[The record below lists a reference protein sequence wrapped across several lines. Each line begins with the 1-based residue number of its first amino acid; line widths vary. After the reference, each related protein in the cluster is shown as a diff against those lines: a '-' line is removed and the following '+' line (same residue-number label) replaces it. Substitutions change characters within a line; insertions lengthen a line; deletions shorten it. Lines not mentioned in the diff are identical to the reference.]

1 MLKIQEPQ
9 EDLLQIYYKY
19 VRNLKALF
27 EIFSHS
33 NPSKN
38 TIEIFLNEIE
48 TFQSKLSKEYSES
61 ISSRIVYFI
70 NESIYNRQQDF
81 FQYLQLNFFFDS
93 PEDRAEEIDSI
104 LSTDLKPLQYES
116 SAISYPSIYNKDSNI
131 PIETLE
137 QNHKSMSRFIYI
149 EHFFLW
155 FNDFLTYYQ
164 KTFNTLMGEDGILS
178 QEWKSYIAIMAAATM
193 ENKFFMR
200 ILEENFL
207 VVGGDE
213 TWLIAGLDVLPFKL
227 KALSTINAL
236 LAHQP
241 SKISCEEI
249 SKLKRFWN
257 LDELTEALLIMI
269 QIHKMCRIEDCCK
282 LWTNFT
288 NRNINNGGS
297 TTSSGK
303 ELLNEMEEVTIDS
316 ITQEE
321 LLRKMEEV
329 NLDETANE
337 NKPFI
342 FNVDSIKQESF
353 TSIESS
359 KDSTKIPDSL
369 LDTAFNKHLSQENEK
384 FSVDGPEHNMV
395 CSFLDFNWSDNGSYI
410 LQNLYPSGVQS
421 IDEEITYIIEL
432 TSNSLGEK
440 PLSCTSQIRRAIIYY
455 IEKLFGYYHED
466 YNYANINKLLDINGN
481 KYTKFIKNFCFYP
494 NRITA
499 KELKEM
505 TKVFKYEE
513 IMHIILLI
521 GEVKARTQL
530 IYVSKAVNE
539 VMKNIE

>member
-27 EIFSHS
+27 EIFSHL

-38 TIEIFLNEIE
+38 IIETFLNEIE
-48 TFQSKLSKEYSES
+48 NFQAKLTKEYLES

-93 PEDRAEEIDSI
+93 PEDRAEEIDSL
-104 LSTDLKPLQYES
+104 LSMELKPLQYES
-116 SAISYPSIYNKDSNI
+116 SAISYPSIYNKDSST

-137 QNHKSMSRFIYI
+137 QNLKSMNRFIYI

-164 KTFNTLMGEDGILS
+164 RTITTLFREDGILS
-178 QEWKSYIAIMAAATM
+178 HEWKSYIAVMAAATM
-193 ENKFFMR
+193 KNKFVMR
-200 ILEENFL
+200 FLEENFL

-227 KALSTINAL
+227 KALSTINDL

-257 LDELTEALLIMI
+257 IDELTEALLIMI
-269 QIHKMCRIEDCCK
+269 QIHKTCRIEDCSR
-282 LWTNFT
+282 LWINFT
-288 NRNINNGGS
+288 NVNMNNGGS
-297 TTSSGK
+297 STSSGK
-303 ELLNEMEEVTIDS
+303 ELLNGMEEVIDS
-316 ITQEE
+316 VTKEE

-329 NLDETANE
+329 NRDETSNE

-353 TSIESS
+353 TSVESS
-359 KDSTKIPDSL
+359 KDSTKLSDSL

-384 FSVDGPEHNMV
+384 FSAEGPEHNVV

-410 LQNLYPSGVQS
+410 LRNLYPSGVQS
-421 IDEEITYIIEL
+421 IDEEITYILEL
-432 TSNSLGEK
+432 TSSSLGEK
-440 PLSCTSQIRRAIIYY
+440 PLSCTPQIRRAIIYY

-494 NRITA
+494 NKITA
-499 KELKEM
+499 KDLKEM
-505 TKVFKYEE
+505 AKVFKYEE